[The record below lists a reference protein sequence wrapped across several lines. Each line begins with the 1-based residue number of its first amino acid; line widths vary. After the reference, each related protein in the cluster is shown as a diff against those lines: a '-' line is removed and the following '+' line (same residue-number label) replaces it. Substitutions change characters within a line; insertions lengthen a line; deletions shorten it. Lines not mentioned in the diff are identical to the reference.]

1 MRQSRAQ
8 AIGALG
14 AGILLLGIGA
24 GVALWAAPYRDR
36 RRRRRLLFDYSDR
49 SGFPLTPAEMRGAAR
64 RPTVARSWTEAS
76 AVQPAALR
84 HS

>member
-8 AIGALG
+8 ALG

-24 GVALWAAPYRDR
+24 GIALWAAPYRDR

-49 SGFPLTPAEMRGAAR
+49 SGFPLPPDRMRGAAR
-64 RPTVARSWTEAS
+64 RLTASRSSTEAS
-76 AVQPAALR
+76 AAQPAAPR

>member
-8 AIGALG
+8 ALG

-24 GVALWAAPYRDR
+24 GIALWAAPYRDR

-49 SGFPLTPAEMRGAAR
+49 SGFPLPPEQMRGSVR
-64 RPTVARSWTEAS
+64 RSMSARSSTGAS
-76 AVQPAALR
+76 AVPPAALR

>member
-8 AIGALG
+8 ALG

-24 GVALWAAPYRDR
+24 GIALLAAPRRER

-49 SGFPLTPAEMRGAAR
+49 SGFPLPPEQMRGSVR
-64 RPTVARSWTEAS
+64 RSMGARSWTEAS

>member
-8 AIGALG
+8 AIG

-24 GVALWAAPYRDR
+24 GIALWAAPYRDR

-49 SGFPLTPAEMRGAAR
+49 SGFPLSPPEMRGAAR
-64 RPTVARSWTEAS
+64 RPTGARSGTAAS
-76 AVQPAALR
+76 AVQPAARR

>member
-8 AIGALG
+8 ALG

-24 GVALWAAPYRDR
+24 GIALLAAPPRER

-49 SGFPLTPAEMRGAAR
+49 SGFPLPPEQMRGSVR
-64 RPTVARSWTEAS
+64 RSIGARSWTEAS

>member
-8 AIGALG
+8 ALG

-49 SGFPLTPAEMRGAAR
+49 SGFPRPPSEMRGAAR
-64 RPTVARSWTEAS
+64 RPTGARSSTEAS

>member
-8 AIGALG
+8 AIG

-24 GVALWAAPYRDR
+24 GIALWAAPYRDR

-49 SGFPLTPAEMRGAAR
+49 SGFPLPPDRMRGAAAR
-64 RPTVARSWTEAS
+64 RVTGARSSSEAS
-76 AVQPAALR
+76 AVQPAAQR

>member
-1 MRQSRAQ
+1 VRLSHAE
-8 AIGALG
+8 AIG

-24 GVALWAAPYRDR
+24 GLALWAAPYRDR
-36 RRRRRLLFDYSDR
+36 RRRRRLMFDYSER
-49 SGFPLTPAEMRGAAR
+49 SGFPLPPDQMRGSVRRAIGAR
-64 RPTVARSWTEAS
+64 AWTEAS

>member
-1 MRQSRAQ
+1 MRQSPAQ
-8 AIGALG
+8 AIG

-24 GVALWAAPYRDR
+24 GIALWAAPYRDR

-49 SGFPLTPAEMRGAAR
+49 SGFPFPPDRMRGAAR
-64 RPTVARSWTEAS
+64 RPTGARSSTEAS